1 MRLAALPPLE
11 VLREGEASMTLPEG
25 AERRDDDPGE
35 PLIGTAR
42 ISVASDDVA
51 FLRRLATG
59 ICLEI
64 GTGLGRSTRALA
76 EVCRIVHTV
85 DVDPWVAT
93 TIRPE
98 LERDCANVFSV
109 RALDNLQPWPS
120 YDTAFIDGAHDA
132 VSVARD
138 VEAVWPLLRPGG
150 LLLMHDTRAGGV
162 VEGIRRALPA
172 TDYVRMIH
180 FPTAFGLGLLR
191 KGIVL

>member
-1 MRLAALPPLE
+1 
-11 VLREGEASMTLPEG
+11 MTLPEG

-35 PLIGTAR
+35 PLIGTPR
-42 ISVASDDVA
+42 ISVASDDA
-51 FLRRLATG
+51 ALLRRLATG

-76 EVCRIVHTV
+76 EVCTTVHTV
-85 DVDPWVAT
+85 DIDPWVAT

-98 LERDCANVFSV
+98 LERDCPNVISV
-109 RALDNLQPWPS
+109 RSLSHLQPWPS

-132 VSVARD
+132 ASVARD
-138 VEAVWPLLRPGG
+138 VEAVWPIIRSGG
-150 LLLMHDTRAGGV
+150 LLLMHDTRAGSV
-162 VEGIRRALPA
+162 MEGIRRALHA
-172 TDYVRMIH
+172 TDYVRMLH